1 MSCACPGIAA
11 PWQHRV
17 PPVAVALEAGAS
29 SHRKEGGVWAHACT
43 RTSVDKLRKLG
54 FILQP
59 G

>member
-1 MSCACPGIAA
+1 MSCTCPGITA

-17 PPVAVALEAGAS
+17 PPVAVVLEAGAS
-29 SHRKEGGVWAHACT
+29 SHRKEGGVWARACT
-43 RTSVDKLRKLG
+43 CTSLDSLRKSG